1 VSNSDDRAQTS
12 FLPSSLRC
20 DGRCDHA
27 PNDTYKFSHVTVQK
41 RVSVKKSNG
50 VCDWGRTHIAI
61 ERKHKEWRERSS
73 YQSSVAPIERA
84 TLPYTR
90 FRTRCTERTRHGRV
104 PKPPF
109 NILLPSGQL
118 VFGRDA
124 HTNSFET
131 RMEPTQRSLG
141 QPLAFAF
148 DDICASECARRLL
161 RWVMHR
167 VHGAVTRETRA
178 LAGARSAV

>member
-61 ERKHKEWRERSS
+61 ERKHKEWRDHRTNLVWHQLKGRPSPILGSARGVLSAPGTGEFRNRPLTYSYPLVSLFLAAMLIQIHSKLEWNQRNGHSVSRS
-73 YQSSVAPIERA
+73 
-84 TLPYTR
+84 
-90 FRTRCTERTRHGRV
+90 
-104 PKPPF
+104 
-109 NILLPSGQL
+109 LLPL
-118 VFGRDA
+118 TIFA
-124 HTNSFET
+124 HPSA
-131 RMEPTQRSLG
+131 RG
-141 QPLAFAF
+141 AF
-148 DDICASECARRLL
+148 
-161 RWVMHR
+161 
-167 VHGAVTRETRA
+167 
-178 LAGARSAV
+178 